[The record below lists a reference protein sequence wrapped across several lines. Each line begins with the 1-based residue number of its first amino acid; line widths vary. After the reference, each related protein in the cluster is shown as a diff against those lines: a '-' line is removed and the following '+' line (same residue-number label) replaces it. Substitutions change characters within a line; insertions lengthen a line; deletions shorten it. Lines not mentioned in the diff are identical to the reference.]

1 MRMRLRAVVRKAVLR
16 RQLERAHDVA
26 LIGRRRGDGAA
37 LIRSRRLGVAVERLK
52 GGDYG
57 KCAACG
63 RPIGDARL
71 KLLPGVGTC
80 ARCQKRIDGRR

>member
-1 MRMRLRAVVRKAVLR
+1 MRLRAIVRKAVFR
-16 RQLERAHDVA
+16 RELERALDVA
-26 LIGRRRGDGAA
+26 LVRRRSGDGAA
-37 LIRSRRLGVAVERLK
+37 LMRSRRLGVAVERLK

-63 RPIGDARL
+63 KPISDARL

-80 ARCQKRIDGRR
+80 ARCQKRIDARR

>member
-1 MRMRLRAVVRKAVLR
+1 MTLRAVVRKALLR
-16 RQLERAHDVA
+16 RQLERALDVA
-26 LIGRRRGDGAA
+26 LVRCRGGDGAA
-37 LIRSRRLGVAVERLK
+37 LTRSRRLAVAIERFK
-52 GGDYG
+52 SHDYG

-63 RPIGDARL
+63 KPISDARL